1 MKKFIALFLA
11 VACIAVMA
19 GCSAKEPVGD
29 PPEANGQ
36 DYFNAEVLE
45 VRDNQIKV
53 RCLDVTTGA
62 ITEGTELSLTTKV
75 VSANEVPEMEVG
87 DHIRVVFSGVME
99 TDPPRLQTVFSIWQ
113 VDENGEVIQ
122 PDPNAPV
129 PANADTGKADL
140 GVTLSVKD
148 VTSTGMTLVCSQ
160 SGGDITGELQCGC
173 DYSILVNSN
182 GNWNAVPYLVDEVAW
197 TMEAYEIPLD
207 DSIEFELRWER
218 LYGELPAGTYRVVKG
233 FTDFRD
239 GGDYDTET
247 YYTEFE
253 ITE

>member
-99 TDPPRLQTVFSIWQ
+99 S
-113 VDENGEVIQ
+113 
-122 PDPNAPV
+122 
-129 PANADTGKADL
+129 
-140 GVTLSVKD
+140 LS
-148 VTSTGMTLVCSQ
+148 SS
-160 SGGDITGELQCGC
+160 
-173 DYSILVNSN
+173 
-182 GNWNAVPYLVDEVAW
+182 
-197 TMEAYEIPLD
+197 
-207 DSIEFELRWER
+207 R
-218 LYGELPAGTYRVVKG
+218 
-233 FTDFRD
+233 
-239 GGDYDTET
+239 
-247 YYTEFE
+247 
-253 ITE
+253 

>member
-45 VRDNQIKV
+45 VLDSRVTV

-62 ITEGTELSLTTKV
+62 ISEGTELSVTTNV
-75 VSANEVPEMEVG
+75 SSANEVPEMEVG

-113 VDENGEVIQ
+113 IDENGEVINLTSFPQ
-122 PDPNAPV
+122 PIEPEKPDW
-129 PANADTGKADL
+129 GI
-140 GVTLSVKD
+140 TLSVKN
-148 VTSTGMTLVCSQ
+148 VTPTGMTLVCSQ
-160 SGGDITGELQCGC
+160 SGGEITGELQCGC

-197 TMEAYEIPLD
+197 TAEAYYLSLN
-207 DSIEFELRWER
+207 DSIEFELNWER

-233 FTDFRD
+233 FMDFRD

-253 ITE
+253 IAE

>member
-53 RCLDVTTGA
+53 RCLDITTGA
-62 ITEGTELSLTTKV
+62 ITEGTELFLTTKV
-75 VSANEVPEMEVG
+75 ASANDVPAMEIG
-87 DHIRVVFSGVME
+87 DHIRVVFSGVLE
-99 TDPPRLQTVFSIWQ
+99 TNPPQLQTVFSIWQ
-113 VDENGEVIQ
+113 VDENGEVINLTSFPQ
-122 PDPNAPV
+122 PIEPE
-129 PANADTGKADL
+129 KADW
-140 GVTLSVKD
+140 GITLSVKD
-148 VTSTGMTLVCSQ
+148 VTPTGMTLVCSQ
-160 SGGDITGELQCGC
+160 SGGEITGELECGC
-173 DYSILVNSN
+173 DYSLLVNSN
-182 GNWNAVPYLVDEVAW
+182 GVWNAVPYLVDEVAW
-197 TMEAYEIPLD
+197 TSEAYYIPMN
-207 DSIEFELRWER
+207 DSIEFELKWER

-233 FTDFRD
+233 FMDFR
-239 GGDYDTET
+239 GTGDYDTET
-247 YYTEFE
+247 YHTEFE

>member
-11 VACIAVMA
+11 LACIAVMA

-45 VRDNQIKV
+45 VLDNQIEV

-62 ITEGTELSLTTKV
+62 ITEGTELSVTTKV
-75 VSANEVPEMEVG
+75 SSANEVPEMEVG
-87 DHIRVVFSGVME
+87 DHIRVVFTGVME
-99 TDPPRLQTVFSIWQ
+99 TDPPRLQTVFSIWK
-113 VDENGEVIQ
+113 VDENGEVLSGVSFPQ
-122 PDPNAPV
+122 PIEPE
-129 PANADTGKADL
+129 KADW
-140 GVTLSVKD
+140 GITLSVKD

-160 SGGDITGELQCGC
+160 SGGEITGELECGS
-173 DYSILVNSN
+173 DYSLLVNSN
-182 GNWNAVPYLVDEVAW
+182 GVWNAVPYLVDEVAW
-197 TMEAYEIPLD
+197 TSEAYCIPMN
-207 DSIEFELRWER
+207 DSIEFELKWER

-233 FTDFRD
+233 FMDFR
-239 GGDYDTET
+239 GTGDYDTET
-247 YYTEFE
+247 YHTEFE

>member
-1 MKKFIALFLA
+1 MKKLIALFLA

-19 GCSAKEPVGD
+19 GCSQKEPVGD

-53 RCLDVTTGA
+53 RCLDITTGA

-75 VSANEVPEMEVG
+75 ASANDAPEMEVG
-87 DHIRVVFSGVME
+87 DLIRVVFSGVME

-113 VDENGEVIQ
+113 VDENGEVINLTSFPQ
-122 PDPNAPV
+122 PIEPE
-129 PANADTGKADL
+129 KADW
-140 GVTLSVKD
+140 GITLSVKD
-148 VTSTGMTLVCSQ
+148 VTPTGMTLVCSQ
-160 SGGDITGELQCGC
+160 SGGEITGELECGS
-173 DYSILVNSN
+173 DYSLLVNSN
-182 GNWNAVPYLVDEVAW
+182 GVWNAVPYLVNEVAW
-197 TMEAYEIPLD
+197 TSEAYCIPMN
-207 DSIEFELRWER
+207 DSIEFELKWER

-233 FTDFRD
+233 FMDFR
-239 GGDYDTET
+239 GTGDYDTET

>member
-11 VACIAVMA
+11 LACIAVMA

-45 VRDNQIKV
+45 VLDNQIEV

-62 ITEGTELSLTTKV
+62 ITEGTELSVTTKV
-75 VSANEVPEMEVG
+75 SSANEVPEIEVG
-87 DHIRVVFSGVME
+87 DHIRVVFTGVME
-99 TDPPRLQTVFSIWQ
+99 TDPPRLQTVFSIWK
-113 VDENGEVIQ
+113 VDENGEVLSGVSFPQ
-122 PDPNAPV
+122 PIEPE
-129 PANADTGKADL
+129 KADW
-140 GVTLSVKD
+140 GITLSVKD
-148 VTSTGMTLVCSQ
+148 VTPTGMTLVCSQ
-160 SGGDITGELQCGC
+160 SGGEITGELECGS
-173 DYSILVNSN
+173 DYSLLVNSN
-182 GNWNAVPYLVDEVAW
+182 GVWNAVPYLVDEVAW
-197 TMEAYEIPLD
+197 TAEAYDIPLD
-207 DSIEFELRWER
+207 DSIEFELKWER

-233 FTDFRD
+233 FMDFR
-239 GGDYDTET
+239 GTGDYDTGT

>member
-53 RCLDVTTGA
+53 RCLDITTGA

-75 VSANEVPEMEVG
+75 ISANDVPEMEVG

-99 TDPPRLQTVFSIWQ
+99 TNPPQMQAVFSIWQ
-113 VDENGEVIQ
+113 VDENGEVINLTSFPQ
-122 PDPNAPV
+122 PIEPE
-129 PANADTGKADL
+129 KADW
-140 GVTLSVKD
+140 GITLSVKD
-148 VTSTGMTLVCSQ
+148 VTPTGMTLVCSQ
-160 SGGDITGELQCGC
+160 SGGTITGDLQCGS
-173 DYSILVNSN
+173 DYSLLVNSD

-197 TMEAYEIPLD
+197 TMEAYDIPLD
-207 DSIEFELRWER
+207 DSIEFELKWER

-233 FTDFRD
+233 FMDFR
-239 GGDYDTET
+239 GTGDYDTET
-247 YYTEFE
+247 YHTEFE

>member
-53 RCLDVTTGA
+53 RCLDITTGA

-75 VSANEVPEMEVG
+75 ASANDAPEMEVG

-113 VDENGEVIQ
+113 VDENGEVINLTSFPQ
-122 PDPNAPV
+122 PIEPE
-129 PANADTGKADL
+129 KADW
-140 GVTLSVKD
+140 GISLSVKD
-148 VTSTGMTLVCSQ
+148 VTPTGMTLVCSQ
-160 SGGDITGELQCGC
+160 SGGNITGDLQCGS
-173 DYSILVNSN
+173 DYSLLVNSN

-197 TMEAYEIPLD
+197 TMEAYDIPLD
-207 DSIEFELRWER
+207 DSIEFELKWER

-233 FTDFRD
+233 FMDFRD

>member
-36 DYFNAEVLE
+36 DYFNAEILE
-45 VRDNQIKV
+45 VLDNQIEV

-62 ITEGTELSLTTKV
+62 ITEGTELSVTTKV
-75 VSANEVPEMEVG
+75 SSANEVPEMEVG
-87 DHIRVVFSGVME
+87 DHIRVMFTGVME
-99 TDPPRLQTVFSIWQ
+99 TDPPRLQTVFSIWK
-113 VDENGEVIQ
+113 VDENGEVLSGVSFPQ
-122 PDPNAPV
+122 PIEPE
-129 PANADTGKADL
+129 KADW
-140 GVTLSVKD
+140 GITLSVKD

-160 SGGDITGELQCGC
+160 SGGEITGELECGS
-173 DYSILVNSN
+173 DYSLLVNSN
-182 GNWNAVPYLVDEVAW
+182 GVWNAVPYLVDEVAW
-197 TMEAYEIPLD
+197 TSEAYCIPMN
-207 DSIEFELRWER
+207 DSIEFELKWER

-233 FTDFRD
+233 FMDFR
-239 GGDYDTET
+239 GTGDYDTET
-247 YYTEFE
+247 YHTEFE